1 MEQSYTQNYACL
13 PSDLFILGNLPLPPD
28 IQLEQDAALSSAN
41 CGISGF
47 DPLEIL
53 AECVDTIYMVLL
65 LIQIQ
70 IRGLSSFRNF

>member
-1 MEQSYTQNYACL
+1 MEQSGSQNCACL
-13 PSDLFILGNLPLPPD
+13 PSDLFIPGNLPLQPD
-28 IQLEQDAALSSAN
+28 IQQEQDATLSSAN